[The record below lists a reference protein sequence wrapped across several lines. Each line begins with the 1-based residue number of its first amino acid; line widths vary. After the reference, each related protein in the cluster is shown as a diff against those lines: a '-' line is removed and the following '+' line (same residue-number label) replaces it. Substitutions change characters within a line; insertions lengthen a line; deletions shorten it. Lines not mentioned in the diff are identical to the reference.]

1 MQTYHPD
8 LITDLFDLN
17 DLVDNL
23 VDNQNLTLSY
33 TICHHRTYAS
43 IFLYPSY
50 KITTLPPSIDALYPH
65 FGLNQLPL
73 LTSPSIPPLSLT
85 RLLAVTSSNRNP
97 SMTRPQP
104 IGSSRTRMTSKPK
117 KPPPLPSLATWSK
130 VSLTNDAD
138 NLEFWGQTT
147 SLRRLIQT
155 MHTTKGG
162 GPWPRWWNAF
172 ELLKVNHRRIVIKAV
187 KSLPRPVHQKP
198 RPTLSLIRPPLPYH
212 HRITSPYTNMTPLF
226 PALLPHSDLNQ
237 NPFRSEIHVAHQG
250 R

>member
-1 MQTYHPD
+1 MR
-8 LITDLFDLN
+8 LFFS
-17 DLVDNL
+17 
-23 VDNQNLTLSY
+23 TLH
-33 TICHHRTYAS
+33 T
-43 IFLYPSY
+43 

-104 IGSSRTRMTSKPK
+104 IGSLRTRMTSKPK

-226 PALLPHSDLNQ
+226 PALLPRTVIWIKTHFARKFMLHIRADNRDFLTTS
-237 NPFRSEIHVAHQG
+237 QG
-250 R
+250 LSLLLRWC